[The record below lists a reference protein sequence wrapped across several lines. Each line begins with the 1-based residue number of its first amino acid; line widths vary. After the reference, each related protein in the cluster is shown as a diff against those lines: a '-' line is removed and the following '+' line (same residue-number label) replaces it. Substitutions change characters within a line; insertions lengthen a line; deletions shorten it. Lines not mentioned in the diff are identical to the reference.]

1 VVVVAATPWLVALL
15 GAGDA
20 RRGWQLS
27 MVVWGILAM
36 LLFSRLFQ
44 HHPRAGRAA
53 RPAAGDF
60 KRDVADLFRNG
71 PWMVMFLLGLTTL
84 TAVHPARPDDRLLL
98 QVLRRQRGAD
108 RAVHQQRHDRQHR
121 GFAVTAPVS
130 RLVGGKKNLYAGLM
144 ALSGVLTL
152 VFFLLPAT
160 SPTAILA
167 LNVVIALVQ
176 APNSPLV
183 WAMYADTADYG
194 EWKFGRR
201 NTGLT
206 FAAAIMAQKGG
217 GAVAGVVNGALLA
230 GFGYVANAQQSAD
243 SLLGIRIT
251 MSLIPGGPL
260 LAGRGADAALPPGRP
275 DHEADRDR
283 PAGAPSR
290 AAEAELG

>member
-1 VVVVAATPWLVALL
+1 MIASIV
-15 GAGDA
+15 
-20 RRGWQLS
+20 
-27 MVVWGILAM
+27 
-36 LLFSRLFQ
+36 
-44 HHPRAGRAA
+44 
-53 RPAAGDF
+53 
-60 KRDVADLFRNG
+60 
-71 PWMVMFLLGLTTL
+71 
-84 TAVHPARPDDRLLL
+84 
-98 QVLRRQRGAD
+98 
-108 RAVHQQRHDRQHR
+108 
-121 GFAVTAPVS
+121 GFAVTAPIS
-130 RLVGGKKNLYAGLM
+130 RLVGGKKNMYAGLM

-152 VFFLLPAT
+152 VFFLVPAT

-217 GAVAGVVNGALLA
+217 GAVAGVVNGALLT

-251 MSLIPGGPL
+251 MSLIPGGLCL
-260 LAGRGADAALPPGRP
+260 LAAALTLLYRL
-275 DHEADRDR
+275 DDRTMKQIEIDLLER
-283 PAGAPSR
+283 RAR